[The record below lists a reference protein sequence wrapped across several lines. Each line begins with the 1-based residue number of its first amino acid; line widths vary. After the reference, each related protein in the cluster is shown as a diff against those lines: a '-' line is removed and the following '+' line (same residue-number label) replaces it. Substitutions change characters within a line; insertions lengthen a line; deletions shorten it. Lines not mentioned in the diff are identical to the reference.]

1 MRPTFA
7 DNKNLD
13 STRAA
18 LASKFIMSA
27 KAQGNDDPWPPGVQV
42 FIRAAPTIPA
52 SRFYSPGLGIILQG
66 SKRIELG
73 NETYRCDGSQT
84 ILTSTDLP
92 VLTQVTEASPKK
104 PYCAVFLKIDIEA
117 ARELIVELELQGQER
132 QPLGCAMASGPVT
145 PELFSALDRLL
156 ALRDKP
162 KDVAI
167 LGSLIHRE
175 VLYRLLTSQ
184 QGGRLREIVSNGTQS
199 NRTAQAM
206 TWMRQNYKKSVRME
220 ALASMAGMGLS
231 TFHHHFRAMSAMS
244 PLQYQKRLR
253 LHEARRLMMSE
264 FLDIASAALEVGYES
279 PTQFIREYARLF
291 GQPPRRHIQSLLAK

>member
-1 MRPTFA
+1 MRFTSA
-7 DNKNLD
+7 ESRKLH
-13 STRAA
+13 STRTA

-27 KAQGNDDPWPPGVQV
+27 GAEGNDDPWLPGVQV
-42 FIRAAPTIPA
+42 FVRSAPTMPA
-52 SRFYSPGLGIILQG
+52 SRFYGPGLGIILQG
-66 SKRIELG
+66 RKCIELG

-117 ARELIVELELQGQER
+117 ARQLIVELELEGRER
-132 QPLGCAMASGPVT
+132 QPLGRALASGPVT

-156 ALRDKP
+156 ELRDKP

-175 VLYRLLTSQ
+175 ILYRLLTSQ
-184 QGGRLREIVSNGTQS
+184 QGVRLREIVSIGTRS

-206 TWMRQNYKKSVRME
+206 AWIRQNYKKSVRME

-231 TFHHHFRAMSAMS
+231 TFHHHFQAMSAMS

-264 FLDIASAALEVGYES
+264 FLDTTSAALEVGYES